1 MVVHFIK
8 PLKEAY
14 RGQSEI
20 KAYLK
25 AMQKDILEN
34 LDIFLEE
41 SEEQVALA
49 YAALDKKM
57 PRRYQVNVL
66 VSQPEQKFP
75 IVVED
80 SPSYHSIFGY
90 VENATYKGTVFTDF
104 SLIRSGSLHRANGG
118 VLLMDAVKVL
128 ERPYVWDGLKRAL
141 RARKLNVSSLE
152 RGSNPVWNNLIGAGR
167 YSAEC

>member
-49 YAALDKKM
+49 YAALDKK
-57 PRRYQVNVL
+57 
-66 VSQPEQKFP
+66 
-75 IVVED
+75 
-80 SPSYHSIFGY
+80 
-90 VENATYKGTVFTDF
+90 NATALSGKCVGEPAGAEVSY
-104 SLIRSGSLHRANGG
+104 RSR
-118 VLLMDAVKVL
+118 
-128 ERPYVWDGLKRAL
+128 R
-141 RARKLNVSSLE
+141 
-152 RGSNPVWNNLIGAGR
+152 
-167 YSAEC
+167 